1 MEEIMAR
8 HNTAFLN
15 SIWQMMVGVLAQV
28 WTNILIKVIQVMLLL
43 VNHLVKMQV
52 FNRLRRVQVFNQL
65 SMWIVNQ
72 FGRSL
77 IKQYQIHA
85 HMEKWHSALL
95 EFNLSLLT
103 G

>member
-1 MEEIMAR
+1 MVQSLLKTVED
-8 HNTAFLN
+8 NFLN
-15 SIWQMMVGVLAQV
+15 KVNQVL
-28 WTNILIKVIQVMLLL
+28 LLLLL
-43 VNHLVKMQV
+43 VNHLGKMQV
-52 FNRLRRVQVFNQL
+52 FSRLRRVEVFSQL

-72 FGRSL
+72 FGRTL
-77 IKQYQIHA
+77 IKQYQIRV